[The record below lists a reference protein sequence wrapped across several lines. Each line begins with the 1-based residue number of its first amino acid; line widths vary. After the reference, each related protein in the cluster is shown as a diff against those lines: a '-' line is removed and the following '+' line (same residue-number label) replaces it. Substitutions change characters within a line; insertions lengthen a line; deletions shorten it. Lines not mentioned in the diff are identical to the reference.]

1 MSLTDR
7 IAQHKYFI
15 VVRTWELQT
24 TGTILNPG
32 DLLVKTGSRYSLE
45 SSPTATFSAETDDVD
60 QFVEELDEEEFQ
72 ILVPVRQPRQRIDIL
87 ERDSKKYIQNTAR
100 NLSPCARALSKAR

>member
-45 SSPTATFSAETDDVD
+45 SPTATFSAETDDVD